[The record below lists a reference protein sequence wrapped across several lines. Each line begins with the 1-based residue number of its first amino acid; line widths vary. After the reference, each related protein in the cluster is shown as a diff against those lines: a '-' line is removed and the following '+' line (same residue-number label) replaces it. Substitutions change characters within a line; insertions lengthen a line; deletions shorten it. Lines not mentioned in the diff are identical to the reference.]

1 MKYDELKRL
10 MIQSESLTVGKGATE
25 FDIQEAQQAL
35 DLSILGDYRKFLL
48 DFGWGGAGNF
58 ELYGLGSDVPPHL
71 NLIAITHSE
80 RTEMSPPLRQE
91 LIPVMNDGGGN
102 LYCLDSASAKPCVV
116 FWDHEGGEAQ
126 NPAVEAEDFS
136 SWAAG
141 LINTIER

>member
-10 MIQSESLTVGKGATE
+10 LIQSGSLTVGKGANE
-25 FDIQEAQQAL
+25 FQIQEAQQVL
-35 DLSILGDYRKFLL
+35 DLPIQGDYRRFLL
-48 DFGWGGAGNF
+48 DFGWGGAGDF
-58 ELYGLGSDVPPHL
+58 ELYGLGSDVPPYL

-80 RTEMSPPLRQE
+80 RTEMHPALRHE

-116 FWDHEGGEAQ
+116 FWDHEGAEAQ

-136 SWAAG
+136 SWVAG
-141 LINTIER
+141 LMNAIE